1 MGTLALANRLRNI
14 FFVYG
19 EWLIFFYL
27 FVIRNPVIFTWV
39 WKNICHSSCS
49 VKLAVYIPLIYFA
62 EKYVGPWLQ
71 TSYGKQ
77 QFHPI
82 NIIHFRPEAIFR
94 LCIILKW
101 TPVYVAIS
109 FSSSSQHGFSCSRIF
124 FFFLFLHLSYFCL

>member
-1 MGTLALANRLRNI
+1 MSPSI
-14 FFVYG
+14 FFQYIPSVHINPDKFWAHLLWLTGFAIFFLCMYG

-62 EKYVGPWLQ
+62 EKHVGPWLQ

-77 QFHPI
+77 PFHPI

-101 TPVYVAIS
+101 TAVYVAI
-109 FSSSSQHGFSCSRIF
+109 
-124 FFFLFLHLSYFCL
+124 